1 MEEFRD
7 LVTVIDDNGIEHLF
21 EELDRIET
29 EDGKK
34 YIALVSADEDES
46 EDSGELI
53 ILRVV
58 DDGGDTVLEPI
69 EDEEEFDDIANAFQE
84 RLAEYFQ
91 FDEEE

>member
-1 MEEFRD
+1 MEDFRD
-7 LVTVIDDNGIEHLF
+7 LVTVIDDNGIEHIF

-53 ILRVV
+53 ILRVI
-58 DDGGDTVLEPI
+58 DDSGDTVLEPI

-84 RLAEYFQ
+84 RLSEYFQ

>member
-1 MEEFRD
+1 MEDFRD
-7 LVTVIDDNGIEHLF
+7 LVTVIDDNGIEHIF

-46 EDSGELI
+46 EDSGELS
-53 ILRVV
+53 ILRVI
-58 DDGGDTVLEPI
+58 DDSGDTVLEPI

-84 RLAEYFQ
+84 RLSEYFQ